1 MFNIDPGLGMATTLG
16 SFALRDAQHSKQAFV
31 VQKVSLPSPS
41 RPRDQLTLG

>member
-1 MFNIDPGLGMATTLG
+1 MFNTDPGLSMATTLG
-16 SFALRDAQHSKQAFV
+16 SFALQDAQHSKQALI